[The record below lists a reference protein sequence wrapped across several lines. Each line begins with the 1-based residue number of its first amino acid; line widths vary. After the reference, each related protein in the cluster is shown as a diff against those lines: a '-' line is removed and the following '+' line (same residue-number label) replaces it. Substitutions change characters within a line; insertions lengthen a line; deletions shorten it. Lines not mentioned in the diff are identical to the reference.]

1 MVSRNDTLHLT
12 YLDNDAIV
20 AATLEPTAKDY
31 VLNCRRTSYVALSAT
46 VIHEMAAAPPA
57 KRRRLVETAM
67 EVAEGYST
75 DQAPEVLR
83 EVLGRAP
90 IPASVDRQLR
100 GIRGLE
106 VLLQEL
112 APDSDDSSKTQG
124 FGRIPG
130 EALVDIMRATGSA
143 APAEKKLPFK
153 EFFLKR
159 AKAHVM
165 MLAEDA
171 AKRGHI
177 ERAEFTQPE
186 LGEIIQRKQMFAVVA
201 TMLATMY
208 RAMRGEARGKHGC
221 ISDLRTVI
229 ETAHA
234 DAFLTRDTELIAC
247 NELVREA
254 FPQFPMKV
262 VEVPRRA

>member
-1 MVSRNDTLHLT
+1 MVVRNDTLHLT
-12 YLDNDAIV
+12 YLDTDAIV
-20 AATLEPTAKDY
+20 AATLEPAAKEY
-31 VLNCRRTSYVALSAT
+31 ILKLRLSSYVALSAT
-46 VIHEMAAAPPA
+46 VIREMAVAPPG
-57 KRRRLVETAM
+57 KRHRLIETAM

-75 DQAPEVLR
+75 DQAPDVLR
-83 EVLGRAP
+83 EVLVRAP

-106 VLLQEL
+106 VLLQPTPPNAEDL
-112 APDSDDSSKTQG
+112 LGTKG
-124 FGRIPG
+124 FGKSEG
-130 EALVDIMRATGSA
+130 QSLADIMRDTANA
-143 APAEKKLPFK
+143 LPQERELPFR
-153 EFFLKR
+153 EFFFKR

-165 MLAEDA
+165 MLAETA
-171 AKRGHI
+171 ASRGYI
-177 ERAEFTQPE
+177 QRAEITE
-186 LGEIIQRKQMFAVVA
+186 LELREIIQRKQMFGVVA

-208 RAMRGEARGKHGC
+208 RALRRASRGKYGC

-234 DAFLTRDTELIAC
+234 DALLTRDEELFAS

-262 VEVPRRA
+262 IRLPAI